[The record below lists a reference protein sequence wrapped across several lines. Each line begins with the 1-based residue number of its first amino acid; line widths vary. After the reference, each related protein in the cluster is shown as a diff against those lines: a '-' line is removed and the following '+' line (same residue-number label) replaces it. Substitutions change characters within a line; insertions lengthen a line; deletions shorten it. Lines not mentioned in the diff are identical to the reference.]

1 MSLIRGDNLSLSY
14 GPQVLLDNA
23 SFVVED
29 KHKICLIGR
38 NGTGKSTL
46 LKLISGEVLPDD
58 GLINRSRHHR
68 IGFLPQALPDKN
80 DLSIREFVE
89 SGLADVKKAV
99 DEYQI
104 LIVEDCMSPKLEG
117 LEEIIN
123 NQDGWTI
130 DQRVEQT
137 LSRLSL
143 DGELVMANLSGGWR
157 RRAAL
162 AKALVQNPDLLIL
175 DEPTNHLDLTS
186 IQWLEEQ
193 LVNFKGALLFVSHD
207 RHFVNKV
214 ADQIMEL
221 DRGHLRLYPGN
232 YSSYLDI
239 KAQQLRDEEKTNSEF
254 DKRLVNEEK
263 WIRQGIK
270 ARRTRN
276 EGRVR
281 ALKKMRTEHSQ
292 RRNVIG
298 KANFSAS
305 VSKQGSKIIASMEN
319 LQVGFDKPLI
329 RPMTYIIQKGDK
341 IGVLG
346 DNGCGKTTF
355 IKTLLGQIKPLAGTL
370 ETSENIEVA
379 YFDQLR
385 DGIDLNK
392 TVSDN
397 LAEGKDFVV
406 IDGNQR
412 HVISYMADF
421 NFTPDRVR
429 APAHS
434 LSGGEINRL
443 LLAKLFT
450 RPANLFVLDEP
461 TNDLDVETLEIL
473 ETMLVEIAATVI
485 IISHDR
491 TFLDNCCSELLVFDN
506 RLPLIAEDQS
516 ISTSEHESDLFQVI
530 EITGGYQDWKAYF
543 AQHCQLK
550 EKTKKS
556 SKLKPVTNTVKKTVS
571 KKLSFKDQKE
581 LDELPAIIDDLE
593 KQQKD
598 FEQQMGE
605 ADFYKD
611 SKRSSQVLEAFER
624 NKTELEKAYQK
635 WDKLE
640 AMKAD

>member
-1 MSLIRGDNLSLSY
+1 MSLVRGDNLSLSY

-23 SFVVED
+23 SFVIEENQ
-29 KHKICLIGR
+29 KICLIGR

-46 LKLISGEVLPDD
+46 LKLISGEVMPDD

-68 IGFLPQALPDKN
+68 VAFLPQALPEKTEQ
-80 DLSIREFVE
+80 SIRSFVE

-99 DEYQI
+99 DEYQE
-104 LIVEDCMSPKLEG
+104 LIVEDCMSPKLEK

-123 NQDGWTI
+123 AQDGWTI

-143 DGELVMANLSGGWR
+143 DGELKMANLSGGWR

-162 AKALVQNPDLLIL
+162 AKALVQDPDLLIL
-175 DEPTNHLDLTS
+175 DEPTNHLDLSS
-186 IQWLEEQ
+186 IHWLEEQ
-193 LVNFKGALLFVSHD
+193 LLKFKGSLLFVSHD

-214 ADQIMEL
+214 SDTIMEL

-232 YSSYLDI
+232 YQAYLEL
-239 KAQQLRDEEKTNSEF
+239 KAQQLKDEEKTNSEF
-254 DKRLVNEEK
+254 DKRLANEEK

-281 ALKKMRTEHSQ
+281 ALKKMRQEFSE

-298 KANFSAS
+298 NSNFKAS
-305 VSKQGSKIIASMEN
+305 VAKQGSKIIASMEKI
-319 LQVGFDKPLI
+319 QVGYDKPLI
-329 RPMTYIIQKGDK
+329 LPFSYIIQKGDK
-341 IGVLG
+341 IGILG

-355 IKTLLGQIKPLAGTL
+355 IKTLLGQIEPLKGEFSA
-370 ETSENIEVA
+370 SENVEVA

-397 LAEGKDFVV
+397 LTDGKDFVMV
-406 IDGNQR
+406 DGQQR
-412 HVISYMADF
+412 HVISYMSDF

-450 RPANLFVLDEP
+450 RAANLFVLDEP

-473 ETMLVEIAATVI
+473 EQMLVEISATVL

-491 TFLDNCCSELLVFDN
+491 TFLDNCCGELLVFDN
-506 RLPLIAEDQS
+506 QLPPASQNDEG
-516 ISTSEHESDLFQVI
+516 LFQVI
-530 EITGGYQDWKAYF
+530 EIVGGYQDWLSYYQEALPKIETKQAKAI
-543 AQHCQLK
+543 
-550 EKTKKS
+550 KKS
-556 SKLKPVTNTVKKTVS
+556 AAKPKE
-571 KKLSFKDQKE
+571 KKLSYKNKKQ
-581 LDELPAIIDDLE
+581 LDELPLLIENLE
-593 KQQKD
+593 NQVQA
-598 FEQQMGE
+598 FEQKMAE
-605 ADFYKD
+605 PDFYSDAAKSAELLTQFEQTKKELD
-611 SKRSSQVLEAFER
+611 DAYSNWDRLEAL
-624 NKTELEKAYQK
+624 K
-635 WDKLE
+635 E
-640 AMKAD
+640 A

>member
-1 MSLIRGDNLSLSY
+1 MSLIRGDNLSLAY
-14 GPQVLLDNA
+14 GPQILLDHA
-23 SFVVED
+23 FFVVEERQ
-29 KHKICLIGR
+29 KICLIGR

-46 LKLISGEVLPDD
+46 LKLISGEVMPDD

-68 IGFLPQALPDKN
+68 VGFLPQALPEKTEH
-80 DLSIREFVE
+80 SIREFVE

-99 DEYQI
+99 DEYQE
-104 LIVEDCMSPKLEG
+104 LIVKDCMSPKLES

-123 NQDGWTI
+123 SQDGWSI
-130 DQRVEQT
+130 DTRVEQT
-137 LSRLSL
+137 LSKLSL
-143 DGELVMANLSGGWR
+143 DGELKMSNLSGGWR

-162 AKALVQNPDLLIL
+162 AKALVQDPDLLIL

-193 LVNFKGALLFVSHD
+193 LLKFKGALLFVSHD

-214 ADQIMEL
+214 SDTIMEL

-232 YSSYLDI
+232 YSAYLEI
-239 KAQQLRDEEKTNSEF
+239 KEQQLKDEEKTNSEF

-263 WIRQGIK
+263 WIRQGVK

-281 ALKKMRTEHSQ
+281 ALKKMRQEHSE

-298 KANFSAS
+298 NSNFKAS
-305 VSKQGSKIIASMEN
+305 VAKQGSKIIATMEN
-319 LQVGFDKPLI
+319 LQVGFDKPLTL
-329 RPMTYIIQKGDK
+329 PLSYIVQKGDK
-341 IGVLG
+341 IGILG
-346 DNGCGKTTF
+346 NNGCGKTTF
-355 IKTLLGQIKPLAGTL
+355 IKTLLGQIPPFSGEFSA
-370 ETSENIEVA
+370 SENIQVA

-385 DGIDLNK
+385 DGIDLQK

-397 LAEGKDFVV
+397 LTDGKDFVV
-406 IDGNQR
+406 VDDIQR

-450 RPANLFVLDEP
+450 RPANLFILDEP

-473 ETMLVEIAATVI
+473 ETMLVEITATVI

-491 TFLDNCCSELLVFDN
+491 AFLDNCCSELLVFDN
-506 RLPLIAEDQS
+506 ELPPVSGDDS
-516 ISTSEHESDLFQVI
+516 LFQVI
-530 EITGGYQDWKAYF
+530 EITGGYEDWMNYYQQA
-543 AQHCQLK
+543 LPK
-550 EKTKKS
+550 EVKSNSKNKSKPAVIKKE
-556 SKLKPVTNTVKKTVS
+556 
-571 KKLSFKDQKE
+571 KKLSYKDQKR
-581 LDELPAIIDDLE
+581 LDDLPAIIEKLE
-593 KQQKD
+593 QQLAKFELEMSQPEFYQD
-598 FEQQMGE
+598 AKLSAEKLQTFEQT
-605 ADFYKD
+605 K
-611 SKRSSQVLEAFER
+611 S
-624 NKTELEKAYQK
+624 ELEIVYAD

-640 AMKAD
+640 AKKD

>member
-1 MSLIRGDNLSLSY
+1 MSLVRGDNLSLSY

-23 SFVVED
+23 SFVVEENQ
-29 KHKICLIGR
+29 KICLIGR

-46 LKLISGEVLPDD
+46 LKLISGEVMPDD

-68 IGFLPQALPDKN
+68 VGFLPQALPEKTEQ
-80 DLSIREFVE
+80 SIRAFVE
-89 SGLADVKKAV
+89 SGLAEVKKAV
-99 DEYQI
+99 DEYQE
-104 LIVEDCMSPKLEG
+104 LIVEDCMSPKLEK

-123 NQDGWTI
+123 AQDGWTI

-143 DGELVMANLSGGWR
+143 DGDLKMANLSGGWR

-162 AKALVQNPDLLIL
+162 AKALVQDPDLLIL
-175 DEPTNHLDLTS
+175 DEPTNHLDLSS

-193 LVNFKGALLFVSHD
+193 LLKFKGALLFVSHD

-214 ADQIMEL
+214 ADTIMEL

-232 YSSYLDI
+232 YQAYLEL
-239 KAQQLRDEEKTNSEF
+239 KAQQLKDEEKTNSEF
-254 DKRLVNEEK
+254 DKRLANEEK

-281 ALKKMRTEHSQ
+281 ALKKMRQEHSL

-298 KANFSAS
+298 NSNFKAS
-305 VSKQGSKIIASMEN
+305 VAKQGSKIVASMEN

-329 RPMTYIIQKGDK
+329 MPLTYIVQKGDK

-355 IKTLLGQIKPLAGTL
+355 VKTLLGKIPPLSGEFNA
-370 ETSENIEVA
+370 SENIEVA

-385 DGIDLNK
+385 DGIDLQK

-397 LAEGKDFVV
+397 LTDGKDFVMV
-406 IDGNQR
+406 DGEQK

-450 RPANLFVLDEP
+450 RPANLFILDEP

-473 ETMLVEIAATVI
+473 EDMLVEITATVI

-491 TFLDNCCSELLVFDN
+491 AFLDNCCTELLVFDN
-506 RLPLIAEDQS
+506 QLPPLGETGDPNYAG
-516 ISTSEHESDLFQVI
+516 LYQVI
-530 EITGGYQDWKAYF
+530 EITGGYQDWKRY
-543 AQHCQLK
+543 L
-550 EKTKKS
+550 EMTLPKTNKTSVKS
-556 SKLKPVTNTVKKTVS
+556 ELKPNKRVKE
-571 KKLSFKDQKE
+571 KKLSYKDQKQ
-581 LDELPAIIDDLE
+581 LDELPQLIEKLEQQVEIFE
-593 KQQKD
+593 KQMSEPNFYSDAAKSAKLLAQ
-598 FEQQMGE
+598 FEE
-605 ADFYKD
+605 AK
-611 SKRSSQVLEAFER
+611 K
-624 NKTELEKAYQK
+624 ELENAYSD
-635 WDKLE
+635 WDRLE
-640 AMKAD
+640 AMKEG

>member
-1 MSLIRGDNLSLSY
+1 MSLIRGDNLSLAY
-14 GPQVLLDNA
+14 GPQILLDNA
-23 SFVVED
+23 SFVVEEGQ
-29 KHKICLIGR
+29 KICLIGR

-46 LKLISGEVLPDD
+46 LKLIDGEVMPDD

-68 IGFLPQALPDKN
+68 IGFLPQALPEKTEQ
-80 DLSIREFVE
+80 SIRGFVE
-89 SGLADVKKAV
+89 SALAHVKKAV
-99 DEYQI
+99 DEYQE
-104 LIVEDCMSPKLEG
+104 LIVKDHMSPKLES
-117 LEEIIN
+117 LEDIIN
-123 NQDGWTI
+123 ANDGWTI

-137 LSRLSL
+137 LSKLSL
-143 DGELVMANLSGGWR
+143 DGTIKMANLSGGWR

-162 AKALVQNPDLLIL
+162 AKALVQEPDLLIL

-193 LVNFKGALLFVSHD
+193 LLKFKGALLFVSHD

-214 ADQIMEL
+214 ADTIMEL

-232 YSSYLDI
+232 YQAYLEL
-239 KAQQLRDEEKTNSEF
+239 KAQQLKDEEKTNSEF

-281 ALKKMRTEHSQ
+281 ALKKMRQEHSE

-298 KANFSAS
+298 NVNLKAS
-305 VSKQGSKIIASMEN
+305 VAKQGSKIIATMEN
-319 LQVGFDKPLI
+319 MQVGFDRPLI
-329 RPMTYIIQKGDK
+329 TPLSYIIQKGDK
-341 IGVLG
+341 IGILG

-355 IKTLLGQIKPLAGTL
+355 IKTFLGQIPPISGSFNA
-370 ETSENIEVA
+370 SENIEVA

-385 DGIDLNK
+385 DGVDLQK

-397 LAEGKDFVV
+397 IADGKDFVLV
-406 IDGNQR
+406 DGQEK

-450 RPANLFVLDEP
+450 RPANLFILDEP

-473 ETMLVEIAATVI
+473 ETMLVEISATVI

-491 TFLDNCCSELLVFDN
+491 AFLDNCCSELLVFDN
-506 RLPLIAEDQS
+506 QIPPLGKNCSPSQKN
-516 ISTSEHESDLFQVI
+516 LFQVI
-530 EITGGYQDWKAYF
+530 EITGGYQDWKRYF
-543 AQHCQLK
+543 DEMMPKESKAERKASNKASSLINKNAK
-550 EKTKKS
+550 EK
-556 SKLKPVTNTVKKTVS
+556 N
-571 KKLSFKDQKE
+571 LSYKEQKQ
-581 LDELPAIIDDLE
+581 LDELPVLIEKLE
-593 KQQKD
+593 LQVGD
-598 FEQQMGE
+598 FEQQLSQS
-605 ADFYKD
+605 DFYNDATKSAEVLSQFESTKNELD
-611 SKRSSQVLEAFER
+611 SAYASWDELEA
-624 NKTELEKAYQK
+624 KKGK
-635 WDKLE
+635 
-640 AMKAD
+640 

>member
-1 MSLIRGDNLSLSY
+1 MSLVRGDNLSLSY

-23 SFVVED
+23 SFVVEENQ
-29 KHKICLIGR
+29 KICLIGR

-46 LKLISGEVLPDD
+46 LKLISGEVMPDD
-58 GLINRSRHHR
+58 GIINRSRHHR
-68 IGFLPQALPDKN
+68 VGFLPQALPEKTEQ
-80 DLSIREFVE
+80 SIRAFVE
-89 SGLADVKKAV
+89 SGLAEVQSAV
-99 DEYQI
+99 DEYQQLI
-104 LIVEDCMSPKLEG
+104 LDDCMSPRLEK

-123 NQDGWTI
+123 AQDGWAI
-130 DQRVEQT
+130 EQRVEQT

-143 DGELVMANLSGGWR
+143 DGELKMANLSGGWR

-162 AKALVQNPDLLIL
+162 AKALVQEPDLLIL
-175 DEPTNHLDLTS
+175 DEPTNHLDLSS
-186 IQWLEEQ
+186 IHWLEEQ
-193 LVNFKGALLFVSHD
+193 LLKFKGSLLFVSHD

-214 ADQIMEL
+214 SDRIMEL

-232 YSSYLDI
+232 YQAYLEL
-239 KAQQLRDEEKTNSEF
+239 KAQQLKDEDKTNSEF
-254 DKRLVNEEK
+254 DKRLANEEK

-281 ALKKMRTEHSQ
+281 ALKKMRQEFSQ
-292 RRNVIG
+292 RRNAIG
-298 KANFSAS
+298 NSNFKASIA
-305 VSKQGSKIIASMEN
+305 KQGSKIVASMEN
-319 LQVGFDKPLI
+319 IQVGYDKPLI
-329 RPMTYIIQKGDK
+329 LPFSYIIQKGDK

-355 IKTLLGQIKPLAGTL
+355 IKTLLGKIKPLNG
-370 ETSENIEVA
+370 EFSVSENIKVA

-397 LAEGKDFVV
+397 LTDGKDFVMV
-406 IDGNQR
+406 DGQQR
-412 HVISYMADF
+412 HVISYMSDF

-434 LSGGEINRL
+434 LSGGEVNRL

-473 ETMLVEIAATVI
+473 EQMLVEISATVL

-491 TFLDNCCSELLVFDN
+491 TFLDNCCGELLVFDN
-506 RLPLIAEDQS
+506 QLPPANNNTEG
-516 ISTSEHESDLFQVI
+516 LFQII
-530 EITGGYQDWKAYF
+530 EIVGGYQDWQSYF
-543 AQHCQLK
+543 QKMKPIEDIKLANKHFKK
-550 EKTKKS
+550 EVKVKTKK
-556 SKLKPVTNTVKKTVS
+556 
-571 KKLSFKDQKE
+571 LSYKDQKR
-581 LDELPAIIDDLE
+581 LDELPQVIEKLE
-593 KQQKD
+593 TEIEA
-598 FEQQMGE
+598 FEQQMSE
-605 ADFYKD
+605 PNFYKD
-611 SKRSSQVLEAFER
+611 KEISATILETFEQTKS
-624 NKTELEKAYQK
+624 NLDDAYAD

-640 AMKAD
+640 ALKETSES

>member
-1 MSLIRGDNLSLSY
+1 MSLIRGDNLCLSY
-14 GPQVLLDNA
+14 GPQILLDHA
-23 SFVVED
+23 SFVVEEGQ
-29 KHKICLIGR
+29 KICLIGR

-46 LKLISGEVLPDD
+46 LKLINDEVKPDD
-58 GLINRSRHHR
+58 GLINRSRQHR
-68 IGFLPQALPDKN
+68 IGFLAQALPDKTEH
-80 DLSIREFVE
+80 SIREFVE

-99 DEYQI
+99 DEYQT
-104 LIVEDCMSPKLEG
+104 LIVEDCMSPKLES

-123 NQDGWTI
+123 ANDGWTI

-143 DGELVMANLSGGWR
+143 DGDIKMSNLSGGWR

-162 AKALVQNPDLLIL
+162 AKALVQEPDLLIL
-175 DEPTNHLDLTS
+175 DEPTNHLDLSS

-193 LVNFKGALLFVSHD
+193 LLKFKGALLFVSHD

-214 ADQIMEL
+214 AGSIMEL
-221 DRGHLRLYPGN
+221 DRGNLRLYPGN
-232 YSSYLDI
+232 YQAYLEL
-239 KAQQLRDEEKTNSEF
+239 KAQQLKDEEKTNAEF

-263 WIRQGIK
+263 WIRQGVK

-281 ALKKMRTEHSQ
+281 ALKKMRQEHSQ

-298 KANFSAS
+298 NVNLKAS
-305 VSKQGSKIIASMEN
+305 VAKQGSKIVASMEN

-329 RPMTYIIQKGDK
+329 MPLSYIIQKGDK

-346 DNGCGKTTF
+346 NNGCGKTTF
-355 IKTLLGQIKPLAGTL
+355 IKTFLGQIPPYSGTFNK
-370 ETSENIEVA
+370 SENIECA

-385 DGIDLNK
+385 DGIDLEK

-397 LAEGKDFVV
+397 IADGKDFVL
-406 IDGNQR
+406 IDGQEK

-450 RPANLFVLDEP
+450 RPANLFILDEP

-473 ETMLVEIAATVI
+473 ESMLVEITSTVI

-491 TFLDNCCSELLVFDN
+491 AFLDNCCSELLVFDN
-506 RLPLIAEDQS
+506 QLPPLGDNVDAQFKE
-516 ISTSEHESDLFQVI
+516 LFQVI
-530 EITGGYQDWKAYF
+530 EITGGYQDWKQYL
-543 AQHCQLK
+543 QHHLPK
-550 EKTKKS
+550 TVKNKTDKGAKTKNKQ
-556 SKLKPVTNTVKKTVS
+556 VI
-571 KKLSFKDQKE
+571 KKLTFNEQKQ
-581 LDELPAIIDDLE
+581 LDDLPKKIE
-593 KQQKD
+593 SLELQLTE
-598 FEQQMGE
+598 FEQQISNS
-605 ADFYKD
+605 DFYKSAEQ
-611 SKRSSQVLEAFER
+611 SKEILSQFELAKNQLEQAYSLWDELEA
-624 NKTELEKAYQK
+624 KK
-635 WDKLE
+635 D
-640 AMKAD
+640 